1 MRRAWKTGQRPS
13 VDDSTETL
21 GLMATSIR
29 RIVPA
34 VSLRAD
40 VEHALSAAIV
50 SGELAPGSIVS
61 VPALAERFGVS
72 ATPVREAM
80 LELAKQGFVES
91 VRNKGFRITQV
102 SEEDLLEIVQIR
114 RWLEVP
120 AMGLLAKSFPV
131 DQTGRFRCLADAIV
145 QAAGQGQFQ
154 EYLNADTVFHLE
166 LLRLLKNDRLV
177 SVVSQLRSQ
186 TRMVGLSD
194 LRETIELEKS
204 AQEHH
209 LLLDRLAARE
219 DAEAEELMFR
229 HIGHVSGWWAGRA
242 EYGSDAVEAENVHG

>member
-1 MRRAWKTGQRPS
+1 M
-13 VDDSTETL
+13 V
-21 GLMATSIR
+21 TSIR

-61 VPALAERFGVS
+61 VPTLAARFGVS

-80 LELAKQGFVES
+80 LDLAKRGFVES
-91 VRNKGFRITQV
+91 VRNKGFRITEV

-131 DQTGRFRCLADAIV
+131 DQTARFRRLADAIV
-145 QAAGQGQFQ
+145 KAAGQGEFQ
-154 EYLNADTVFHLE
+154 EYLDADTVFHLE
-166 LLRLLKNDRLV
+166 MLRLLKNDRLV
-177 SVVSQLRSQ
+177 SVVAQLRSQ

-209 LLLDRLAARE
+209 LLLDRLAAHE
-219 DAEAEELMFR
+219 HAGAEELMFH

-242 EYGSDAVEAENVHG
+242 ESGSGVVATKNVNR